1 MLYSFPC
8 GVTSLSV
15 HPLYPN
21 YVALALG
28 DGTTCLM
35 DRRVTGPSPTV
46 GTLTPTQLASRACYV
61 RYKPDNMKVKPFKI
75 TCVQFN
81 ETGSELLVSYSE
93 DYLYLFNSVLLGCS
107 ASQGQVQTRTSLATG
122 MTYKERS
129 KARRK
134 NIEQKHK
141 TGEQGGDNSN
151 KFTPPMKR
159 LRLRGDWSDTG
170 PEARPEGDREMNNS
184 TFMNRM
190 SHFFSRL
197 INEPSTSPEE
207 ENESEDSPSPTNSF
221 QLFSD
226 SEEDS
231 NPRTPT
237 SSLTSAMALCS
248 TQSLSNVN
256 EQQDNEQ
263 NLEDSETIGNSQPV
277 PVFSEHNT
285 DHQIQQR
292 NDLLLFCEDSQSTT
306 VNEVPPTDGLETQ
319 NSNNST
325 VLFKVTSYSS
335 STDSHHVEQN
345 TKLTDHQTLSDDV
358 PTMATVD
365 TDMATG
371 SSSYINDTQA
381 IPIGLAD
388 HIVPVIQIVEGESDS
403 DDIESIGGDEFEDE
417 TAEQLQTQ
425 YNDMFISNPVMI
437 YQGHRNARTMVS
449 IGLYYCYPNVV
460 MYLHGLKMCLSLFFR
475 SNKPIFGAIILF
487 FVAVIVGVSL
497 FGISGQEKW

>member
-107 ASQGQVQTRTSLATG
+107 ASQEQAQTRTSLATG

-129 KARRK
+129 KIRRK
-134 NIEQKHK
+134 NLEQKNK
-141 TGEQGGDNSN
+141 TGKQEGGNST

-170 PEARPEGDREMNNS
+170 PEARPEGDHEMNNS

-190 SHFFSRL
+190 SRLFSRL
-197 INEPSTSPEE
+197 INESSTSPEE
-207 ENESEDSPSPTNSF
+207 ENESEDNPSPTNSF
-221 QLFSD
+221 QFFSD
-226 SEEDS
+226 SEDDS

-248 TQSLSNVN
+248 TQSQSNVN
-256 EQQDNEQ
+256 EQREIEQ
-263 NLEDSETIGNSQPV
+263 NLEENETVSNSQPLSI
-277 PVFSEHNT
+277 FSEHNT
-285 DHQIQQR
+285 DHQIPQS
-292 NDLLLFCEDSQSTT
+292 NDLLLLCEDSHSTT
-306 VNEVPPTDGLETQ
+306 VNEVPPTDGFEIQ
-319 NSNNST
+319 NSNNT
-325 VLFKVTSYSS
+325 VSFKVTSYSS
-335 STDSHHVEQN
+335 STDSHLVEQN
-345 TKLTDHQTLSDDV
+345 TKLTDHQAYSGDV
-358 PTMATVD
+358 PTMATLD
-365 TDMATG
+365 TAMATG
-371 SSSYINDTQA
+371 SSSYITGTQTM
-381 IPIGLAD
+381 PLGLDD

-417 TAEQLQTQ
+417 VTEQFQTR
-425 YNDMFISNPVMI
+425 YNDVFISNPVMI
-437 YQGHRNARTMVS
+437 YRGHRNARTMVS
-449 IGLYYCYPNVV
+449 NGLFYCYSNVV
-460 MYLHGLKMCLSLFFR
+460 MYLHGLKAYPSLFFR
-475 SNKPIFGAIILF
+475 SNKPIFGVIILF
-487 FVAVIVGVSL
+487 YAAVIVGVSL
-497 FGISGQEKW
+497 FGIS

>member
-107 ASQGQVQTRTSLATG
+107 ASQEQAQTRTSLATG

-129 KARRK
+129 KIRRK
-134 NIEQKHK
+134 NLEQKNK
-141 TGEQGGDNSN
+141 TGKQEGGNST

-170 PEARPEGDREMNNS
+170 PEARPEGDHEMNNS

-190 SHFFSRL
+190 SRLFSRL
-197 INEPSTSPEE
+197 INESSTSPEE
-207 ENESEDSPSPTNSF
+207 ENESEDNRSPTNSF

-226 SEEDS
+226 SEDDS

-248 TQSLSNVN
+248 TQSQSNVN
-256 EQQDNEQ
+256 EQREIEQ
-263 NLEDSETIGNSQPV
+263 NLEENETVSNSQPLSI
-277 PVFSEHNT
+277 FSEHNT
-285 DHQIQQR
+285 DHQIPQS
-292 NDLLLFCEDSQSTT
+292 NDLLLLCEDSQSTT
-306 VNEVPPTDGLETQ
+306 VNEVPPTDGLEIQ
-319 NSNNST
+319 NSNST
-325 VLFKVTSYSS
+325 VSFKVTSYSS
-335 STDSHHVEQN
+335 STDSHLVDQN
-345 TKLTDHQTLSDDV
+345 TKLTDHQTYSGDV
-358 PTMATVD
+358 PTMATLD
-365 TDMATG
+365 TAMATG
-371 SSSYINDTQA
+371 SSSYITDTQTM
-381 IPIGLAD
+381 PLGLDD
-388 HIVPVIQIVEGESDS
+388 HLVPVIQIVEGESDS

-417 TAEQLQTQ
+417 VTEQFQTR

-437 YQGHRNARTMVS
+437 YRGHRNARTMVS
-449 IGLYYCYPNVV
+449 NGLFYCYSNVV
-460 MYLHGLKMCLSLFFR
+460 MYLHGLKVYPSLFFR
-475 SNKPIFGAIILF
+475 SNKPIFGVIILF
-487 FVAVIVGVSL
+487 YAAVIVGVSL
-497 FGISGQEKW
+497 FGIS